1 MQYLKAGVSL
11 RLFWKVTESF
21 GKKGNIR
28 DISAAM
34 VRKNGVEPGKM
45 RSRRAQVDSSGRGST
60 PPWDTQVGS
69 SRQFCAAVS

>member
-11 RLFWKVTESF
+11 MLFWKVTESF

-34 VRKNGVEPGKM
+34 VRKSGIEPGKM
-45 RSRRAQVDSSGRGST
+45 RRRAQVDSSGRGALHPGT
-60 PPWDTQVGS
+60 H
-69 SRQFCAAVS
+69 R